1 MSPEPLP
8 ESPPH
13 VLSVSIGRDAVQVS
27 AAGDIDVAAVADL
40 SRLMDSLDLL
50 AYLPV
55 DVDLSN
61 VTFLDSSGVSPLV
74 EAAAR
79 RRDGQLSAVR
89 IGQCSPAA
97 RYCLDVLGLN
107 GRPHLDC
114 AAWDRLAARGAAASA
129 AISRASAAANALA
142 DGVR

>member
-1 MSPEPLP
+1 MSLEPLP
-8 ESPPH
+8 ESQPH

-27 AAGDIDVAAVADL
+27 VAGDVDVAAVADL

-61 VTFLDSSGVSPLV
+61 VTFLDSSGIGPLV
-74 EAAAR
+74 EAAVR

-89 IGQCSPAA
+89 IGRCSTAA
-97 RYCLDVLGLN
+97 RYFLDVLGLN

-114 AAWDRLAARGAAASA
+114 AAWDQLAARGAAARA
-129 AISRASAAANALA
+129 ATSRASATANAVA